1 MKPLW
6 KLIKYVLICVGVL
19 FLLLLLSFIPDFFL
33 MRRATPPNR
42 VTDLKTFFEWKPNP
56 SGAEKVT
63 VSNTVYYQL
72 LGPAGRSLASGRA
85 AYAFDANGKFIGWTK
100 DAGDFYEPKSV
111 YAPDAKREQ
120 ISIEEVRALLRTNA
134 LAPDHL

>member
-1 MKPLW
+1 
-6 KLIKYVLICVGVL
+6 
-19 FLLLLLSFIPDFFL
+19 

-42 VTDLKTFFEWKPNP
+42 VVDLQTFFEWKPNP

-72 LGPAGRSLASGRA
+72 LGSAGRSLASGRA

-111 YAPDAKREQ
+111 YAPGAKREQ
-120 ISIEEVRALLRTNA
+120 ISVEEVRALLRTNA